1 MTPDEMHQMVAS
13 GSGVRLRD
21 RDSATWPY
29 QLRVA
34 AWDDN
39 AERAGPAS
47 TFVEIPDSNRTGRR
61 LSSVQL
67 YDSDAKRKEGLTRA
81 GVLGAGSP
89 VVRVFAVGAV
99 LNYDRS
105 VYGPLI
111 DRQAGKQEIDVAVR
125 LVRGTEQIFGGQPI
139 ALAIAD
145 GNSTEAVHAIGE
157 IKLPATLP
165 PGDYALELSAY
176 DRLEKKPPQEV
187 AQWVDVALIQ

>member
-125 LVRGTEQIFGGQPI
+125 LVRGTEQIFGGSRLRWRFPTVTLRRLFTRP
-139 ALAIAD
+139 AKSSCPRPCRPA
-145 GNSTEAVHAIGE
+145 
-157 IKLPATLP
+157 ATL
-165 PGDYALELSAY
+165 
-176 DRLEKKPPQEV
+176 
-187 AQWVDVALIQ
+187 WN